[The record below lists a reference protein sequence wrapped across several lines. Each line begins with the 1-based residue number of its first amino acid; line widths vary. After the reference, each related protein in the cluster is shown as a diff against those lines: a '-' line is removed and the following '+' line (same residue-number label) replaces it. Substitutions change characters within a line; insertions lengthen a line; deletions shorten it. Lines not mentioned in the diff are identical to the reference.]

1 MGNWQ
6 FFDIKQIKN
15 KDRLQ
20 AHWIHA
26 IILVQQHVKQQTV
39 PKNAQS

>member
-1 MGNWQ
+1 MSYL
-6 FFDIKQIKN
+6 DIKKIKN

-26 IILVQQHVKQQTV
+26 IILVQQRVKQQTV